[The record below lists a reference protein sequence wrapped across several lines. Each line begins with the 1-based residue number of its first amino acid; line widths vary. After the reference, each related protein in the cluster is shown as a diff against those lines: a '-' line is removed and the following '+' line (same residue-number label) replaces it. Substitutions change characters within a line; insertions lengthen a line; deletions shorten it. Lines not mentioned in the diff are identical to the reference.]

1 MELRAFKFRL
11 YPNKD
16 QEQRLAQFFG
26 AKRWVFNHFLAENKE
41 RHERQEKHL
50 SNFDINKELTILKR
64 QSETEWLKGIDD
76 WCLKHASED
85 LTISYSN
92 FFKSIT
98 GKRKGPKIDFPRFK
112 SKSNHQSYRTRNI
125 KVDFNNNVVNLPKIK
140 NVKVVFDRQ
149 FNGKIKSATIS
160 KTPSGKYFISILVE
174 QEQQLL
180 DSTGKE
186 VGIDL
191 GLKDLIILSNGIKFA
206 HPEAQLVKSKLALKR
221 QQKKLARMTPKSK
234 SFEKQRIKV
243 ARCFEKVTNIKMWYY
258 HNISTFLVEN
268 YDSIF
273 MEDLNVKGMLKNRK
287 LSRKI
292 HETGWSLLV
301 NMIKYKSSMA
311 GRLFHQINKFSPSS
325 KTCSCCGHKLESLS
339 LGTRECICPSCSV
352 HHDRDLNAAVNI
364 KNFGQIDCYSKVIHS
379 VETIEWESLIPTSL
393 QKFTTKIERSFM
405 TLNVCEG
412 SRKTGRYLV
421 V

>member
-11 YPNKD
+11 YPNRE
-16 QEQRLAQFFG
+16 QEQKLAQFFG
-26 AKRWVFNHFLAENKE
+26 AKRWVFNHFLHENIQKRNRE
-41 RHERQEKHL
+41 EKHL
-50 SNFDINKELTILKR
+50 SNFDINKEITQLKK
-64 QSETEWLKGIDD
+64 QDETKWLRDIDD

-85 LTISYSN
+85 LSDAYSN
-92 FFKSIT
+92 FFKSIS
-98 GKRKGPKIDFPRFK
+98 GKRKGPKVSVPRFK

-125 KVDFNNNVVNLPKIK
+125 KVDFENNVVNIPKIK
-140 NVKVVFDRQ
+140 NIKIVFDRQ

-174 QEQQLL
+174 QEQELL

-186 VGIDL
+186 IGIDL

-206 HPEAQLVKSKLALKR
+206 HPEQQLVKSKLALKR
-221 QQKKLARMTPKSK
+221 QQKKLARMTRGSK

-243 ARCFEKVTNIKMWYY
+243 AKCYEKITNIKNWYY
-258 HNISTFLVEN
+258 HNISTFLVRN

-273 MEDLNVKGMLKNRK
+273 MEDLNVRGMLKNRK

-292 HETGWSLLV
+292 QETGWSILV
-301 NMIKYKSSMA
+301 NMIKYKSESS
-311 GRLFHQINKFSPSS
+311 GRLFHQINRFSPSS

-339 LGTRECICPSCSV
+339 LGTRDWICPVCES
-352 HHDRDLNAAVNI
+352 HHDRDLNAATNI
-364 KNFGQIDCYSKVIHS
+364 KNFGQLDCYEKIIHS
-379 VETIEWESLIPTSL
+379 VETTELGEIPKSL

-405 TLNVCEG
+405 SLNVCEG
-412 SRKTGRYLV
+412 SRKATRSLV